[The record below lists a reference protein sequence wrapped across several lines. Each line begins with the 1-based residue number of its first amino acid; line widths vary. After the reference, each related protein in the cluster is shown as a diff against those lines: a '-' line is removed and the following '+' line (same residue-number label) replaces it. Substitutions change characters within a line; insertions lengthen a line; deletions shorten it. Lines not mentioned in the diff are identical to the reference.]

1 MKNSKNN
8 FAKLFSA
15 IDKFKIYLFIIAII
29 GLIAIPFLHLNNYI
43 INIIIKIINYIIMA
57 LGLNI
62 LVGMTGLVS
71 LGQAGFV
78 AIGAYTTSILMIKFN
93 VNFFLAIIVAIII
106 SAIAG
111 FVMGLPTLR
120 LKGTYLSIITLGF
133 GEIIRTVIIV
143 WEKLQTGH

>member
-1 MKNSKNN
+1 MVSSVKKALRRCNMKNSKNN

-78 AIGAYTTSILMIKFN
+78 AIGAYTTSILMIK
-93 VNFFLAIIVAIII
+93 
-106 SAIAG
+106 S
-111 FVMGLPTLR
+111 
-120 LKGTYLSIITLGF
+120 LSQLTQIN
-133 GEIIRTVIIV
+133 
-143 WEKLQTGH
+143 